1 MSVQQWFKQLQ
12 EGKDE
17 YIECITKTI
26 CFFYSFITS
35 RYRKDFLLC
44 GYQDFL
50 DVMLQEHAWNKNT
63 SNVFQRSSILLRWIH
78 RQIKQ
83 QTVLNFHGLFFS
95 FLCRHFRI
103 WEYLVFYRLSVM
115 MELWIFELFF
125 GVFSGF
131 CRIHIHR
138 NPFLWDNNS
147 TFNKQVPTR
156 LPILDVLED
165 SEVL

>member
-1 MSVQQWFKQLQ
+1 MFPLLIHNFQIQKRLPSLWLPRFPRCHASRARLKQKYLQ
-12 EGKDE
+12 RFPRD
-17 YIECITKTI
+17 IWC
-26 CFFYSFITS
+26 
-35 RYRKDFLLC
+35 
-44 GYQDFL
+44 
-50 DVMLQEHAWNKNT
+50 
-63 SNVFQRSSILLRWIH
+63 IH
-78 RQIKQ
+78 RQIIQ

-165 SEVL
+165 SNVL

>member
-1 MSVQQWFKQLQ
+1 MN
-12 EGKDE
+12 
-17 YIECITKTI
+17 IECTTKTK
-26 CFFYSFITS
+26 CSLYSFITF

-44 GYQDFL
+44 GYQDSL
-50 DVMLQEHAWNKNT
+50 DVMLQEHTWNKNT
-63 SNVFQRSSILLRWIH
+63 SNVFQEKFHPASMDS
-78 RQIKQ
+78 QTNIKEE
-83 QTVLNFHGLFFS
+83 TVLNFHGLFFS

-165 SEVL
+165 SNAL